1 MIKVNLLP
9 YREKKKEVQSK
20 NQAVILGALG
30 GVFAILFVGFHVFT
44 VMRLSDLENEVQGT
58 QQRLQQLKSSIG
70 DINQYKKAKEI
81 LEKRLHIISYLEKNR
96 FAKVYFL
103 DELTAMVPANQV
115 WVKSMKESE
124 ADVKIDGFARDN
136 IAIAKFMR
144 NLERS
149 KHLTS
154 VDLVSSKQTE
164 IAGNRLKQFTLSCGL
179 KKGF

>member
-20 NQAVILGALG
+20 NQVVILGALG
-30 GVFAILFVGFHVFT
+30 LAFVVLLGAFHIFT
-44 VMRLSDLENEVQGT
+44 VMKLTGLENQVQST
-58 QQRLQQLKSSIG
+58 QQTLQQLKSSIG
-70 DINQYKKAKEI
+70 DINQYKNAKEI
-81 LEKRLHIISYLEKNR
+81 LEKRLNIINYLEKNR
-96 FAKVYFL
+96 FAKVLFL
-103 DELTAMVPANQV
+103 DELSSMVPVNQV
-115 WVKSMKESE
+115 WIKSLKESE
-124 ADVKIDGFARDN
+124 TDVKIDGFAKDN

-149 KHLTS
+149 EQLTS

>member
-20 NQAVILGALG
+20 NQVVILGALG
-30 GVFAILFVGFHVFT
+30 VAFAVLLGGFHIFT
-44 VMRLSDLENEVQGT
+44 VMKLSDLENQVQST
-58 QQRLQQLKSSIG
+58 QQTLQQLKSSIG

-96 FAKVYFL
+96 FAQVLFL

-115 WVKSMKESE
+115 WIKSMKETE
-124 ADVKIDGFARDN
+124 VDVKIDGFAKDN

-149 KHLTS
+149 KHLTT

-164 IAGNRLKQFTLSCGL
+164 IAGNKLKQFTLSCNL